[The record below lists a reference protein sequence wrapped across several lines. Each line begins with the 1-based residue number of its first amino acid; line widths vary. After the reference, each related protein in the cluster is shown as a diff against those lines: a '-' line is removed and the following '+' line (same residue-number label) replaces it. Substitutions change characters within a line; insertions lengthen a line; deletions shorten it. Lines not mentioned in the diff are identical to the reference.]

1 MSGIEQAGLII
12 LAIIVVMMLAARGAR
27 PAPRARTNDA
37 DRETWW
43 WARRSWRGDGQ

>member
-12 LAIIVVMMLAARGAR
+12 LAIIVVMVLASRGAR
-27 PAPRARTNDA
+27 QDDANRIEDA

-43 WARRSWRGDGQ
+43 WARRSWRDGGR